1 MRVGILASTLQV
13 LNGLTTDLVVLLSR
27 QRGKASEGRKG
38 ARGEKRSRKQKLP
51 PSTPP
56 ALQATPDSLPAVRN
70 QSLGR
75 GHARAR
81 PTALEARLSCCRR
94 PQAPRPLTLGSRSSS
109 SSAPA
114 ASARRDETFSPCSCC
129 FASFSAAF
137 FSAFRRRFNSLRE
150 KPGTLVAP
158 PGRRPAAPSAVQPP
172 TSAVCGRRSRAAEAK
187 PGGPPTAAAPGPAW
201 AAGGATLTSC

>member
-1 MRVGILASTLQV
+1 MKKDLAS
-13 LNGLTTDLVVLLSR
+13 
-27 QRGKASEGRKG
+27 
-38 ARGEKRSRKQKLP
+38 RSSLP
-51 PSTPP
+51 PFLP
-56 ALQATPDSLPAVRN
+56 ASRATPDSLPAIRN
-70 QSLGR
+70 QPLGR

-81 PTALEARLSCCRR
+81 PTALEARLSGCRR
-94 PQAPRPLTLGSRSSS
+94 PQSPRPLTLGSRSSS

-137 FSAFRRRFNSLRE
+137 FSAFRRRFSSLRE

-172 TSAVCGRRSRAAEAK
+172 TSAVCGRRSRAAEPK
-187 PGGPPTAAAPGPAW
+187 PGGSPKAAAPGPAW